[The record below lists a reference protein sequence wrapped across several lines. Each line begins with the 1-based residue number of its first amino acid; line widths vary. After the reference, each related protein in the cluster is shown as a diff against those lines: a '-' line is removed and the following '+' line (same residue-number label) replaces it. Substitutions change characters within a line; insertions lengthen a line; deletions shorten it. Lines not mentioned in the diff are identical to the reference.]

1 MYAKA
6 AAGNGRS
13 RSKSTGTFGTI
24 HNIWRNSGVTGFYA
38 GLTPRLFKV
47 TPACA
52 IMISSFEYGKTFF
65 HKYNVNKYYDYEQ
78 KNGTSLISVSVT
90 NQS

>member
-6 AAGNGRS
+6 VVGNGRK
-13 RSKSTGTFGTI
+13 SKSTGTLGTI
-24 HNIWRNSGVTGFYA
+24 RNIWRNSGFTGFYA

-47 TPACA
+47 APACA

-78 KNGTSLISVSVT
+78 QKGTRSVSVLVT